1 VVEFNLFIYFTYI
14 NLSNV
19 WYRVLNIGY
28 KKNKQIRII
37 LQEHQVGYG
46 FIVATDVNFS

>member
-14 NLSNV
+14 YITNV

-28 KKNKQIRII
+28 QKIKQIRII

-46 FIVATDVNFS
+46 FIVATDVSFS